1 MISAIRP
8 EVFPWFDY
16 SRYTFSLGLDIG
28 GGVAVLSGHTAS
40 EYDAGERAIVVKGPL
55 GRQVRT
61 AYAKIEAILEA
72 AGFSLADVVRVVEY
86 VKAAAISDYFEIE
99 SGRTEV
105 LRGADPAVNT
115 VCVSALLRPEALV
128 EIEVVAKKGGTD
140 DPLDGVVYLP
150 SLTAPAAGE
159 LVAQAAA
166 IYDQAADMLESM
178 GLSLANVTKTVDYCP
193 TSTLPDYRHTGRVR
207 RERLGPVYP
216 GATGILVDRLRE
228 PDALIQ
234 VDITASRHPGRAINP
249 GWERYGKLTYSPAVR
264 AGRVLF
270 MSGQGALDPPSENA
284 VFEGDVIA
292 QADYTY
298 ANIVTVLNAAGLGP
312 QDLIKTIEYV
322 VPKALAAYR
331 RVAEVRAKHLL
342 EPYPASTGLVIPKLL
357 RPEFLIEVDPMAV
370 FPLSEP

>member
-8 EVFPWFDY
+8 QVFPWFDY

-40 EYDAGERAIVVKGPL
+40 EYDANERAIVVRGSL
-55 GRQVRT
+55 SRQVRT

-72 AGFSLADVVRVVEY
+72 AGLSLGDVVRVVEY
-86 VKAAAISDYFEIE
+86 VKAAAVDDYSDIE
-99 SGRTEV
+99 SARSEV
-105 LRGADPAVNT
+105 LSGVDPAVNT
-115 VCVSALLRPEALV
+115 VCVSALLRPAALV
-128 EIEVVAKKGGTD
+128 EIEVMAQKGGAD

-166 IYDQAADMLESM
+166 VYDKASDLLGSM
-178 GLSLANVTKTVDYCP
+178 GLTLANVTKTVDYCP
-193 TSTLPDYRHTGRVR
+193 ISALPDYRRTGSVR

-228 PDALIQ
+228 PEALIQ
-234 VDITASRHPGRAINP
+234 VDFTASRHFSQAVNP

-270 MSGQGALDPPSENA
+270 MSGQAALDPASEKA
-284 VFEGDVIA
+284 LFDGDVVA

-298 ANIVTVLNAAGLGP
+298 ANIVAVLNTAGLGP
-312 QDLIKTIEYV
+312 QNLIKTVEYV
-322 VPKALAAYR
+322 VPSGLAAYR
-331 RVAEVRAKHLL
+331 GVAEVRARHLPV
-342 EPYPASTGLVIPKLL
+342 PYPASTGLVVPRLL

-370 FPLSEP
+370 FS